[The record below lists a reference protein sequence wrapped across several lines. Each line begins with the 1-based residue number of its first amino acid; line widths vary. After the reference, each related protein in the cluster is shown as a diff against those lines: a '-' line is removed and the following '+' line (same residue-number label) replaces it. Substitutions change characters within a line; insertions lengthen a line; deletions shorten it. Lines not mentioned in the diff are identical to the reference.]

1 MKAFT
6 KKIVLENGR
15 EFYGYGFG
23 ADREAIN
30 EIVFNT
36 SMVGYQEIMSDP
48 SYTDQMVVMT
58 YPLIGNY
65 GMADEDYETKTPT
78 IGGMIVREYND
89 SPSNFR
95 YTKTLNEVFEEHDI
109 PAIWGV
115 DTRALTRIIR
125 DEGSQKVL
133 ITDVATPRDEA
144 LRKLGE
150 YVMPRD
156 MVSRVSCKKRWM
168 SRVPNHKY
176 DVVAV
181 DCGIKYNIIR
191 LLNRVGCNV
200 TVMPYNSTV
209 EEIMA
214 FHPDGLVLS
223 NGPGN
228 PEDVTPVIEL
238 VKQLRGRLPIFGI
251 CMGHQLIS
259 LAYGARTFKM
269 KFGHRGANH
278 PVKNLVTGKLE
289 ITSQNHSYAVDVDS
303 LAGAYADA
311 RQPAQRH
318 GRGRGVRRRPGFLDA
333 VPPRERFGSAGQRLF
348 VQEVHKNNGGAQKCL
363 GEKISRRFWSSVR
376 VPSSSDRPPSSTM
389 RVRRRASRSRR
400 RVTR

>member
-1 MKAFT
+1 MKPFT

-115 DTRALTRIIR
+115 DTRTLTRIIR
-125 DEGSQKVL
+125 NEGTQKVI
-133 ITDVATPRDEA
+133 ITGADTPLEEA
-144 LRKLGE
+144 LRKVRE
-150 YVMPRD
+150 YALPHD

-191 LLNRVGCNV
+191 QLNRVGCNV
-200 TVMPYNSTV
+200 TVVPFDSTL

-214 FHPDGLVLS
+214 FRPDGVVLS

-228 PEDVTPVIEL
+228 PQDVTPVIEL
-238 VKQLRGRLPIFGI
+238 VRQLRGKLPIFGI

-259 LAYGARTFKM
+259 LAYGAKTVKM
-269 KFGHRGANH
+269 KFGHRGGNH
-278 PVKNLVTGKLE
+278 PVKNLATGKIE

-303 LAGAYADA
+303 LAGTGLELTHVNLLDGTAE
-311 RQPAQRH
+311 
-318 GRGRGVRRRPGFLDA
+318 GVECVGDA
-333 VPPRERFGSAGQRLF
+333 VFSMQYHPESASGPQDSGYLFRKFTKIMEER
-348 VQEVHKNNGGAQKCL
+348 KNA
-363 GEKISRRFWSSVR
+363 
-376 VPSSSDRPPSSTM
+376 
-389 RVRRRASRSRR
+389 
-400 RVTR
+400 